1 MNNNLLKAKI
11 KRRENNLKQMYSE
24 YSAKYDLEAR
34 KRNLKSLGIQKFT
47 KGEWLAE
54 YESYK
59 LDHNGKAGAR
69 ANTYIVKEQLYETTI
84 REGKN
89 LQRVARKL
97 GKKFTIEQLRGS
109 EMVEYKFNANN
120 KKGYVVLK
128 VPKQLIP
135 FIDKLSEMD
144 INSLGDY
151 DEYKYL
157 VDAIYGS

>member
-1 MNNNLLKAKI
+1 MNNNLSKAI
-11 KRRENNLKQMYSE
+11 RKRIENNYNQMYSE

-59 LDHNGKAGAR
+59 IDHNGKAGSR